1 MLVRFLSYNIFME
14 LFNDF
19 NYNPKLAIALGFFD
33 GVHLGHQKVI
43 KSAVDFAKQQNTKS
57 AVITFKEHPC
67 CIFYNVKPSYILKD
81 SERRKQIENL
91 GVDYLYE
98 VDFKNL
104 KDLTAKDYLEDILIK
119 NFEPVSISTGFNHF
133 FGSNKTGTPEF
144 LEENQKKY
152 GYTYIK
158 TEPQHI
164 NDKLISSTY
173 IRECLKNGDIKEVNL
188 FLGRPF
194 EIRGEVIHGLHLGA
208 TLGYKTANLDYP
220 DNLIKIPY
228 GAYKVTVNNKYNA
241 VLNFG
246 VKPTITNISK
256 PVLEAHILDFD
267 KDIYGETISIQFKDF
282 IRQEQKFNSKTE
294 LMEQIKKDIK
304 KCTE

>member
-1 MLVRFLSYNIFME
+1 MEIFNE
-14 LFNDF
+14 FNH
-19 NYNPKLAIALGFFD
+19 NPELAIALGFFD

-43 KSAVDFAKQQNTKS
+43 KSAVDFAKQHNTKS

-67 CIFYNVKPSYILKD
+67 CIFYDVKPSYILKD
-81 SERRKQIENL
+81 SERRKQIANL

-98 VDFKNL
+98 VDFKEL
-104 KDLTAKDYLEDILIK
+104 KDLTAQKYLEDILIK

-133 FGSNKTGTPEF
+133 FGCNKTGNPEF
-144 LEENQKKY
+144 LEANQEKY
-152 GYTYIK
+152 NYRYIK
-158 TEPQHI
+158 IEPQYI

-188 FLGRPF
+188 FLGRTF
-194 EIRGEVIHGLHLGA
+194 EISGKVVHGQHLGEK
-208 TLGYKTANLDYP
+208 LGYRTANVEYP
-220 DNLIKIPY
+220 ENLIKMPF
-228 GAYKVTVNNKYNA
+228 GAYKVTVNNQYNA

-246 VKPTITNISK
+246 VKPTVANISK

-267 KDIYGETISIQFKDF
+267 KDIYGETISLQFKDF
-282 IRQEQKFNSKTE
+282 IRGEQKFNSEDE
-294 LMEQIKKDIK
+294 LKEQIKRDIE